1 MKKRAQSLLDQWSRQ
16 INNIQSEYDR
26 EGDYDFGYR
35 KMQNKLEKLRKQ
47 SIPEDQDN
55 EVKGKKRLSKDPSD
69 IGVVR
74 NKMGVTMGEKNA
86 FNFTE
91 RPERREINRF
101 DQKKSNESG
110 RGKINKTLLNI
121 KKANTRSEGNKDMAT
136 VKRDV

>member
-1 MKKRAQSLLDQWSRQ
+1 
-16 INNIQSEYDR
+16 
-26 EGDYDFGYR
+26 
-35 KMQNKLEKLRKQ
+35 
-47 SIPEDQDN
+47 
-55 EVKGKKRLSKDPSD
+55 
-69 IGVVR
+69 
-74 NKMGVTMGEKNA
+74 MGEKNA